1 MKVGRRPGPKP
12 KHLYVRVV
20 RAGSED
26 DVDFPTPGIVRP
38 FLEHLEHVGR
48 LVAHGAL
55 RTPTGDLLIFRA
67 TDLAEARRVLRTDP
81 FAGIHRTSYEFL
93 EWSPAERGS
102 GVNLDPP
109 PPRGSGRLTSLQ
121 RVAVVVRDQK
131 RAIAWYQNI
140 LGLAIRSQDPDTGYV
155 ELALGLGTSA
165 ISLIAP
171 RADWGE
177 PYYSEALD
185 RIGAATGIV
194 FQTDSVRALELRLR
208 NAHATV
214 TQSVREE
221 PWGGSTIRFAD
232 PDGNEFL
239 AFETLFP
246 RSRTAVPARRRS

>member
-1 MKVGRRPGPKP
+1 VKARLRPGPKP

-20 RAGSED
+20 RAGIGS
-26 DVDFPTPGIVRP
+26 DVEFPTPRIVRP
-38 FLEHLEHVGR
+38 FLEHLEDVGR
-48 LVAHGAL
+48 LVAHGHLTA
-55 RTPTGDLLIFRA
+55 PDGDLLVYRA
-67 TDLAEARRVLRTDP
+67 RDVGEARRVLRTDP
-81 FAGIHRTSYEFL
+81 FAEIPLTSYEIL
-93 EWSPAERGS
+93 EWSPLERGS

-131 RAIAWYQNI
+131 EATRWYQEI
-140 LGLAIRSQDPDTGYV
+140 LGLTVRSQDLATDYV
-155 ELALGLGTSA
+155 ELSLGLGTSA

-177 PYYSEALD
+177 PYYSEARG

-194 FQTDSVRALELRLR
+194 FQTDSVEALELRLR
-208 NAHATV
+208 HAHATV

-221 PWGGSTIRFAD
+221 PWGGSTVRFAD

-239 AFETLFP
+239 AFESPFP
-246 RSRTAVPARRRS
+246 RLRAPARPARRP

>member
-1 MKVGRRPGPKP
+1 MKAGRRPGPKP

-20 RAGSED
+20 HAGSEGPLES
-26 DVDFPTPGIVRP
+26 PTPGVVRP
-38 FLEHLEHVGR
+38 FLEHLEAVGR
-48 LVAHGAL
+48 LVAHGRL
-55 RTPTGDLLIFRA
+55 RTPEGDLLVFRA
-67 TDLAEARRVLRTDP
+67 GDLAEARRVLRTDP
-81 FAGIHRTSYEFL
+81 FGQLARTSYDLL

-131 RAIAWYQNI
+131 LATAWYGDV
-140 LGLAIRSQDPDTGYV
+140 LGLAIRSQDTDTGYV

-177 PYYSEALD
+177 PYYSEARS
-185 RIGAATGIV
+185 RIGTATGIV

-208 NAHATV
+208 NAGATV
-214 TQSVREE
+214 TQSVLEE

-239 AFETLFP
+239 AFETSVPKRRTATPGRP
-246 RSRTAVPARRRS
+246 RS

>member
-1 MKVGRRPGPKP
+1 MKAGRRPGPKP
-12 KHLYVRVV
+12 KHLYLRVV
-20 RAGSED
+20 RAGREGE
-26 DVDFPTPGIVRP
+26 VDFPTPGIVRP
-38 FLEHLEHVGR
+38 FLERLEQVGR
-48 LVAHGAL
+48 LVAHGPL
-55 RTPTGDLLIFRA
+55 RTPPGDLLVFRA

-81 FAGIHRTSYEFL
+81 FAGIARTSYEFL

-121 RVAVVVRDQK
+121 RVAVVVRDQEQ
-131 RAIAWYQNI
+131 AIAWYQGV
-140 LGLAIRSQDPDTGYV
+140 LGLAIRSQDADTGYV
-155 ELALGLGTSA
+155 ELALGRGTSA

-177 PYYSEALD
+177 PYFSEAVA

-232 PDGNEFL
+232 ADGNEFL
-239 AFETLFP
+239 AFEPLLSK
-246 RSRTAVPARRRS
+246 SRATPSARRRS